1 MAAFYSVWLNY
12 TTVKDFAWADKY
24 NPAAAPN
31 RKVQYPLCVAC
42 RRACCILCVDQQMC
56 KSCLHPAPWSGL
68 LHRIV
73 VQICKAMLNP
83 AWQHA
88 TCYAV
93 ELRCQ
98 SGIGIGIGNSDD
110 VGLLAK
116 AKLAHHK
123 QQYAVMMWPLILP
136 AGIRCGG

>member
-1 MAAFYSVWLNY
+1 
-12 TTVKDFAWADKY
+12 
-24 NPAAAPN
+24 
-31 RKVQYPLCVAC
+31 
-42 RRACCILCVDQQMC
+42 
-56 KSCLHPAPWSGL
+56 
-68 LHRIV
+68 
-73 VQICKAMLNP
+73 MLNP